1 MSVGVW
7 DPDGSTG
14 ESAESRSVDQ
24 ELLKRFSLFA
34 AGLSGAV
41 DAGMLDAA
49 ELADQTW
56 VMTVGPTAWGEAA
69 SQDSDTII
77 SLVRLFT
84 LVEEQVSGWEAGN
97 KSPVIQLVKVLKA
110 RGDFEAE
117 LRKWI
122 KANTKNRYL
131 PHGSAL

>member
-7 DPDGSTG
+7 KPG
-14 ESAESRSVDQ
+14 ENAESRVVGPA
-24 ELLKRFSLFA
+24 LLDRFFQLSK
-34 AGLSGAV
+34 GLSGAL

-49 ELADQTW
+49 EVANENW
-56 VMTVGPTAWGEAA
+56 VMTVGSAAWESARA
-69 SQDSDTII
+69 LDSERAI

-84 LVEEQVSGWEAGN
+84 LVEEQISGWEGGN
-97 KSPVIQLVKVLKA
+97 KSPVISLVKILKE
-110 RGDFEAE
+110 RGDFEAD

-131 PHGSAL
+131 PYGSAI

>member
-7 DPDGSTG
+7 KPGGD
-14 ESAESRSVDQ
+14 AESRVVNPA
-24 ELLKRFSLFA
+24 LLDRFLQLA
-34 AGLSGAV
+34 NALSGAV

-49 ELADQTW
+49 GLANENW
-56 VMTVGPTAWGEAA
+56 VMTAGSAAWEAA
-69 SQDSDTII
+69 RALDSDTAI

-97 KSPVIQLVKVLKA
+97 KSPVISLVKILKE
-110 RGDFEAE
+110 RGDLEAD

-122 KANTKNRYL
+122 KSNTKNRYL

>member
-7 DPDGSTG
+7 KPGGD
-14 ESAESRSVDQ
+14 AESRVVSPA
-24 ELLKRFSLFA
+24 LLDRFLQLA
-34 AGLSGAV
+34 NGLSGAV

-49 ELADQTW
+49 ELANENW
-56 VMTVGPTAWGEAA
+56 VMTAGPTAWEAA
-69 SQDSDTII
+69 RALDSDMAI

-97 KSPVIQLVKVLKA
+97 KSPVISLVKILKE
-110 RGDFEAE
+110 RGDLEAD

-122 KANTKNRYL
+122 KSNTKNRYL

>member
-7 DPDGSTG
+7 KPG
-14 ESAESRSVDQ
+14 ENAESRVVDPA
-24 ELLKRFSLFA
+24 LLDRFFQLSK
-34 AGLSGAV
+34 GLLGAL

-49 ELADQTW
+49 KVANENW
-56 VMTVGPTAWGEAA
+56 VMTVGPAAWESARA
-69 SQDSDTII
+69 LNSDRAI

-84 LVEEQVSGWEAGN
+84 LVEEQISGWEGGN
-97 KSPVIQLVKVLKA
+97 KSPVIPLVKILKE
-110 RGDFEAE
+110 RGDFEAD

-131 PHGSAL
+131 PYGSAI

>member
-7 DPDGSTG
+7 KPG
-14 ESAESRSVDQ
+14 ENAESRVVDPA
-24 ELLKRFSLFA
+24 LLNRFFQLSK
-34 AGLSGAV
+34 GLSGAL

-49 ELADQTW
+49 EVANENW
-56 VMTVGPTAWGEAA
+56 VMTVGSAAWESARA
-69 SQDSDTII
+69 LDSDTAI
-77 SLVRLFT
+77 SLVRFFT

-97 KSPVIQLVKVLKA
+97 KSPVISLVKILKE
-110 RGDFEAE
+110 RGDFEAD

-131 PHGSAL
+131 PYGSAI

>member
-7 DPDGSTG
+7 KPGGD
-14 ESAESRSVDQ
+14 AESRVVSPV
-24 ELLKRFSLFA
+24 LLDRFRQLA
-34 AGLSGAV
+34 NELSGAV

-49 ELADQTW
+49 ELANENW
-56 VMTVGPTAWGEAA
+56 VMTAGPTAWEAA
-69 SQDSDTII
+69 RALDSDTAI

-84 LVEEQVSGWEAGN
+84 LLEEQVSGWEAGN
-97 KSPVIQLVKVLKA
+97 KSPVISLVKILKE
-110 RGDFEAE
+110 RGDLEAD

-122 KANTKNRYL
+122 KSNTKNRYL